1 MRFERRKRHGSEV
14 STSALTDIMFFLL
27 LFFLIVST
35 LTNPNVIKLILPQ
48 ASPSSE
54 IAKQLVSV
62 SITEGRQYFV
72 QRTPVTEAD
81 LEDRIKAEIAGKPN
95 PTLVLRV
102 EVGVPVEYLVKV
114 LDIGMRLN
122 LKVVLETNRR

>member
-48 ASPSSE
+48 ASPSS
-54 IAKQLVSV
+54 
-62 SITEGRQYFV
+62 
-72 QRTPVTEAD
+72 
-81 LEDRIKAEIAGKPN
+81 
-95 PTLVLRV
+95 
-102 EVGVPVEYLVKV
+102 
-114 LDIGMRLN
+114 
-122 LKVVLETNRR
+122 